1 MASRLEA
8 TASRLE
14 AIASVSLTFQDTEMT
29 KSEES
34 FEAPG
39 HSLTVHRREWVLL
52 GTRSG
57 VDRSLLPD
65 GSPRYH
71 VQALEQLSASFGMAP
86 SLLFREECLLGTPIP
101 SPEEKDSRPIYSTT
115 YSRYPGIPRLSKE
128 WYEGSPDFGTSFRP
142 NVFQLT
148 VDSTSNLGD
157 AQDKTLASNT
167 GTRELVLSA
176 TDGKQTRLM
185 CQDFKGWRYLGELIN
200 KVGTP
205 FSPQHCSVPD
215 MCA

>member
-101 SPEEKDSRPIYSTT
+101 SPKK
-115 YSRYPGIPRLSKE
+115 RLA
-128 WYEGSPDFGTSFRP
+128 T
-142 NVFQLT
+142 
-148 VDSTSNLGD
+148 NLF
-157 AQDKTLASNT
+157 N
-167 GTRELVLSA
+167 
-176 TDGKQTRLM
+176 
-185 CQDFKGWRYLGELIN
+185 YL
-200 KVGTP
+200 
-205 FSPQHCSVPD
+205 Q
-215 MCA
+215 